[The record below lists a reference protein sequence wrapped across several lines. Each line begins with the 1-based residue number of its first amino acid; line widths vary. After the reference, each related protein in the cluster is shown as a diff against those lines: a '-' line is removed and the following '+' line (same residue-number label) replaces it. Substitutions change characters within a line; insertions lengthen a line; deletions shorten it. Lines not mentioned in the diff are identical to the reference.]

1 MMSSRSD
8 SQWIELFDRWT
19 VATAQGTRI
28 EDLKIGA
35 DQVAA
40 AVREII
46 ALRGDPV
53 AQRKAVAAMDDDTA
67 LALCVWLRDP
77 TRAAEMLA
85 RVDSTP

>member
-1 MMSSRSD
+1 MSSRSL

-28 EDLKIGA
+28 EDLKVDA
-35 DQVAA
+35 DRVAV

-46 ALRGDPV
+46 ALRGDPD
-53 AQRKAVAAMDDDTA
+53 AQRRAVAAMDDDTA

-77 TRAAEMLA
+77 SRASEMLA
-85 RVDSTP
+85 RVDSIP